1 MMNCFSPNDD
11 LSFSLLK
18 SIPRKAFH
26 WLNRLE
32 QDLAEPGSYNCLS
45 WNFSVDCGK
54 LSYADQSTSFSV
66 SWVGNVDNP
75 DEVQSSDD
83 RACDIGNNLDW
94 FTTIE
99 KLIYDELLAFE
110 IYLSQTDLTADK
122 QLKSDNPES
131 SASEWINKNEF

>member
-1 MMNCFSPNDD
+1 MNCFSPNDE

-45 WNFSVDCGK
+45 WKFSVDCGK
-54 LSYADQSTSFSV
+54 LSYADEDTSFSM
-66 SWVGNVDNP
+66 SWSGNVD
-75 DEVQSSDD
+75 DLEHVQMSDD
-83 RACDIGNNLDW
+83 RACDIGSNLDW

-110 IYLSQTDLTADK
+110 IYLSHADSAIVGDVKTDT
-122 QLKSDNPES
+122 PELV
-131 SASEWINKNEF
+131 APEWANKK